1 MSGPM
6 LLRDSSPAGRAYI
19 LSKLFG
25 EHKKILGVFENSEES
40 LIIFQDLKALGFG
53 SALRFSA
60 DLKEISQ
67 VLTFLYEKSDGVILT
82 DKDSLSAGV
91 SRPSDFA
98 KGFPVL
104 RHQELSPQELLAQLL
119 KFGFERDEFVFERG
133 KFSLRGS
140 VLDLWDFVNERPVR
154 INFGASRVDEIKF
167 FDASTQLSTAG
178 TGNLKIFGSPS
189 GGRKLRSFLEK
200 SFLLVHP
207 DTVKADAFN
216 LCECVLTPSGGDSG
230 VRRAPVYS
238 GGIEFFL
245 KDVESFEKNNF
256 TVKFFCENE
265 EAQSYLEGIISSK
278 TNLKVNYEKAQISGG
293 IVSWTDRF
301 AALKSSEVFGFGTKF
316 RDEKPPP
323 RKIFKKDIVY
333 RKNDVIV
340 HEVYGIGRFIK
351 LSQFVIKGKPSDY
364 ISIRYL
370 DGTAHIPLEEFSKL
384 HRYRAPKG
392 VRPVLSRLGTKDFS
406 RKKEKVYRET
416 FEMAKEILKV
426 NAKRRIVK
434 GISFAPSPAEKNF
447 AGQFPYEETKDQM
460 EAIRR
465 ILREMEDA
473 RPMDHL
479 LCGDVGYGKTEVAMR
494 AAFRA
499 CWNGC
504 QVVCIAPTTI
514 LAQQHF
520 FVFKE
525 RFRNFPVKIQMLSR
539 FTASLKKEILQSV
552 KDGKTDI
559 LISTHAAFGDKVKFA
574 RPGLLI
580 LDEEHRFGVRQ
591 KEIMKKK
598 YPDIDVLSMS
608 ATPIPRTLSMAMQKI
623 MSFSIIETP
632 PLGRTGIETFTV
644 PFKKQT
650 LKEAVMREIA
660 RNGQVFYVY
669 NRISA
674 IQRIYGEFMEMFPA
688 LKVEIA
694 HAKMSS
700 GKLSLLMRDFANGK
714 FDVLLSTIIIQSG
727 LDIPNVNTLI
737 IRNSEL
743 LGLAQMYQLRGRIG
757 RGVRKAFCYFFYGD
771 AIGRGSARRRFEL
784 LQEFGDLSSGF
795 RLAMADME
803 LRGAGNVFG
812 PQQHGYIKTVGT
824 ELYFKLLEKAIYRA
838 KGLTMPAACEIKFI
852 SGGRFIP
859 DGYVSSSDERF
870 RLYIRLS
877 RISDIFQ
884 LRRFEEELVD
894 RFGFPPAD
902 VTRLIDSVMLKILAT
917 KRRINRIE
925 ETQNGF
931 IFAKG
936 DSSKFFSGDLKSLI
950 KELT

>member
-1 MSGPM
+1 MSGQI
-6 LLRDSSPAGRAYI
+6 LLRDSSPAG
-19 LSKLFG
+19 K
-25 EHKKILGVFENSEES
+25 HKKILGVFESSEES

-53 SALRFSA
+53 RALRFSN
-60 DLKEISQ
+60 DVKEISR
-67 VLTFLYEKSDGVILT
+67 VLTFLYEKSDGIILT
-82 DKDSLSAGV
+82 DKDSFSTGISL
-91 SRPSDFA
+91 PSDFA
-98 KGFPVL
+98 KGLPVS
-104 RHQELSPQELLAQLL
+104 RRRELSPQELAEKLL
-119 KFGFERDEFVFERG
+119 KLGFERDEFVFERG

-140 VLDLWDFVNERPVR
+140 VLDLWDFVSDKPVR
-154 INFGASRVDEIKF
+154 INFGAARAEEIKF
-167 FDASTQLSTAG
+167 FDVSTQLSAG
-178 TGNLKIFGSPS
+178 GTKNLKIFGNPS
-189 GGRKLRSFLEK
+189 GKKKLRSFLEK
-200 SFLLVHP
+200 SFLSVHP
-207 DTVKADAFN
+207 DFVKVGALN
-216 LCECVLTPSGGDSG
+216 LCECILTPSGADPG

-238 GGIEFFL
+238 GSIELFL
-245 KDVESFEKNNF
+245 KDIESFEKNNF
-256 TVKFFCENE
+256 TVRFFCENE
-265 EAQSYLEGIISSK
+265 ETQSYLEGIISSK
-278 TNLKVNYEKAQISGG
+278 TNLKVNYSKAQISGG
-293 IVSWTDRF
+293 IVSWPDRF
-301 AALKSSEVFGFGTKF
+301 AALKSSEVFGFGAKF
-316 RDEKPPP
+316 QDEKPPP

-333 RKNDVIV
+333 KKNDVIV
-340 HEVYGIGRFIK
+340 HEVYGIGLFIK
-351 LSQFVIKGKPSDY
+351 LSQFVIKEKPSDY

-384 HRYRAPKG
+384 HRYRAPSG
-392 VRPVLSRLGTKDFS
+392 VKPVLSRLGTKDFS
-406 RKKEKVYRET
+406 KKKEKVYRET

-426 NAKRRIVK
+426 NAKRKIVK

-465 ILREMEDA
+465 ILREMEETK
-473 RPMDHL
+473 PMDHL

-504 QVVCIAPTTI
+504 QVICIAPTTV

-520 FVFKE
+520 FVFQE

-539 FTASLKKEILQSV
+539 FTASGKKEILQNV

-559 LISTHAAFGDKVKFA
+559 LISTHAAFGEKVKFA

-632 PLGRTGIETFTV
+632 PPGRTGIETFTE

-650 LKEAVMREIA
+650 LKEAVMREIS

-674 IQRIYGEFMEMFPA
+674 IKRIYGEFREMFPEV
-688 LKVEIA
+688 KVEIA
-694 HAKMSS
+694 HAKMSP

-714 FDVLLSTIIIQSG
+714 FSVLLSTIIIQSG

-757 RGVRKAFCYFFYGD
+757 RGVRKAFCYFFYGG
-771 AIGRGSARRRFEL
+771 AGGTGAARRRFEL
-784 LQEFGDLSSGF
+784 LQEFGELSSGF

-838 KGLTMPAACEIKFI
+838 KGLTVPAACEIKFI

-859 DGYVSSSDERF
+859 ADYVSSSDERF

-877 RISDIFQ
+877 RLSDIAQ
-884 LRRFEEELVD
+884 LRRFKEELAD
-894 RFGFPPAD
+894 RFGPLTDAAEG
-902 VTRLIDSVMLKILAT
+902 LLDSVMLKILAT
-917 KRRINRIE
+917 KRKISRIE
-925 ETQNGF
+925 ESRNGF
-931 IFAKG
+931 ILVKG
-936 DSSKFFSGDLKSLI
+936 NSSKLFSGNLKSLI